1 MGETKLTKKQKA
13 FCEYYIQTANGRQ
26 SAISAGYSEK
36 SAGVIAAENLAKPYL
51 AEYISKRT
59 KPIEDKLIATS
70 DEVML
75 FFSKSMRGEV
85 KDQFGLDPSLSDRI
99 NAAKEIARRTIDVE
113 LKSGDNNRLDVED
126 LVPLAELLLRKRE
139 PDE

>member
-1 MGETKLTKKQKA
+1 
-13 FCEYYIQTANGRQ
+13 
-26 SAISAGYSEK
+26 
-36 SAGVIAAENLAKPYL
+36 
-51 AEYISKRT
+51 
-59 KPIEDKLIATS
+59 
-70 DEVML
+70 
-75 FFSKSMRGEV
+75 MRGEV